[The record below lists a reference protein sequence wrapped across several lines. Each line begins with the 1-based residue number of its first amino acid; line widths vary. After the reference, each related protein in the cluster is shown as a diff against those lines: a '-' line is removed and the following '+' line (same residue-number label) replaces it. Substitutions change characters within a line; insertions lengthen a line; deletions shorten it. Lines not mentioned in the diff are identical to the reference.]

1 MGYDPVLFE
10 SGDIAYEHDKPLDES
25 AYREIDNCHMQI
37 LIIGGRYGSRTSS
50 STESSDDGIDQDKMY
65 ERYNS
70 ITRAE
75 YEKARK
81 NGMPIF
87 IFVDKGVYSE
97 YQTYKRN
104 RENESIKY
112 SHVDNINIF
121 KLLDEI
127 LSQKLGNYIKD
138 FEKFE
143 DIESWLTEQWAGL
156 FTNYLIYKNTESK
169 IKTIES
175 QIEEL
180 RSITI
185 ALKNYT
191 EALMKKVI
199 PDESVSIIQDQN
211 QIMKRKIAKNFVHE
225 SLILHLLNLLRA
237 FSVDVKIKDNNEM
250 LDKFIDSSNLLDF
263 FISLGGY
270 SGLFET
276 IPKSIQDDFGHVKGK
291 YRSLQAPRPD
301 WIK

>member
-1 MGYDPVLFE
+1 
-10 SGDIAYEHDKPLDES
+10 
-25 AYREIDNCHMQI
+25 
-37 LIIGGRYGSRTSS
+37 
-50 STESSDDGIDQDKMY
+50 MY

-121 KLLDEI
+121 KLLDDI
-127 LSQKLGNYIKD
+127 LSQKLGHYIKD

-180 RSITI
+180 KSITI
-185 ALKNYT
+185 ALKKYT
-191 EALMKKVI
+191 EALMEQIIPTNYEKIIDKENKNILAEKVMNSLLEEGFVRTI
-199 PDESVSIIQDQN
+199 LREFQRENGIELKSDKLIEAFSESKDLGT
-211 QIMKRKIAKNFVHE
+211 F
-225 SLILHLLNLLRA
+225 LDILHMSIGHSKEFLSVYKNDFKITRKRLLNTLSEIQILE
-237 FSVDVKIKDNNEM
+237 KIE
-250 LDKFIDSSNLLDF
+250 
-263 FISLGGY
+263 
-270 SGLFET
+270 
-276 IPKSIQDDFGHVKGK
+276 
-291 YRSLQAPRPD
+291 R
-301 WIK
+301 